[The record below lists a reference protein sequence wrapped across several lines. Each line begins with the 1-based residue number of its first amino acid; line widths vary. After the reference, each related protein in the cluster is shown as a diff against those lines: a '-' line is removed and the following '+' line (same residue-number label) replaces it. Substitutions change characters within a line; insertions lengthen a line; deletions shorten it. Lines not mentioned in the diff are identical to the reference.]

1 MKHMKEPDQDL
12 VSGSRLN
19 ISWAVANETLQGT
32 KGLLGH
38 VGGANETQTT
48 QGGEGRGEGTI
59 AAHAKQGRLLDQ
71 PLLITYYHS
80 KD

>member
-1 MKHMKEPDQDL
+1 MLGLGHKCTHIHMKHMKEPDQDL

-48 QGGEGRGEGTI
+48 QGGEGGRGGGK
-59 AAHAKQGRLLDQ
+59 AQ
-71 PLLITYYHS
+71 
-80 KD
+80 